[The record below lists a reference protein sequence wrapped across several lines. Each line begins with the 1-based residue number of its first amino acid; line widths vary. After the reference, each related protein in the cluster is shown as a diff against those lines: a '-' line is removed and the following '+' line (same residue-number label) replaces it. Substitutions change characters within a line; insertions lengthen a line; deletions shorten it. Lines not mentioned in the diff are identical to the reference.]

1 MVTVKLLNNNELS
14 NFMQNKYCVLC
25 VKNCLLKIVE
35 DVDVGSL
42 EIVETL
48 HVKLFLVKTQIDF

>member
-1 MVTVKLLNNNELS
+1 
-14 NFMQNKYCVLC
+14 MQNKYCVLC

>member
-1 MVTVKLLNNNELS
+1 MTVKLLNNNELS